1 MLNPWRL
8 RLLHQLHLLGTVR
21 AVAEAA
27 HMSPSSVSQQLA
39 TLETEAKAQL
49 FERVGR
55 RIRLTPSG
63 LTLAGHASD
72 ILDRIAAAEADLA
85 GLHSEATGVVRLAAF
100 SSAFHGIVLPAV
112 AALAQ
117 EHPRVQ
123 VELTEAEPQVSRPA
137 LQRGEV
143 DVAVCADFPDAP
155 VPPGADLARL
165 PLTGDRVVLVTA
177 RETALGERTGR
188 VDLAALADEPWA
200 FEHPGAHLADLAE
213 RLCGRAGFTPRTVAR
228 FESHGTLL
236 GHVEAGLS
244 VTLLPLLAVDDRYAV
259 RTLDLFDPPRRDIH
273 LIARRTTMDRAAVR
287 VVVDALRLHARS
299 T

>member
-1 MLNPWRL
+1 
-8 RLLHQLHLLGTVR
+8 G
-21 AVAEAA
+21 
-27 HMSPSSVSQQLA
+27 
-39 TLETEAKAQL
+39 
-49 FERVGR
+49 
-55 RIRLTPSG
+55 
-63 LTLAGHASD
+63 
-72 ILDRIAAAEADLA
+72 IA
-85 GLHSEATGVVRLAAF
+85 
-100 SSAFHGIVLPAV
+100 LPAV

-200 FEHPGAHLADLAE
+200 FERPGAHLADLAE

-228 FESHGTLL
+228 FESHGTL
-236 GHVEAGLS
+236 
-244 VTLLPLLAVDDRYAV
+244 
-259 RTLDLFDPPRRDIH
+259 
-273 LIARRTTMDRAAVR
+273 
-287 VVVDALRLHARS
+287 
-299 T
+299 